1 MDPTT
6 PFFIH
11 FAVTGV
17 IKGQTSPKVDLQK
30 SIFDFTNYL
39 NHSENDFHL
48 KIQLGHS
55 PYIV

>member
-48 KIQLGHS
+48 I
-55 PYIV
+55 IVD